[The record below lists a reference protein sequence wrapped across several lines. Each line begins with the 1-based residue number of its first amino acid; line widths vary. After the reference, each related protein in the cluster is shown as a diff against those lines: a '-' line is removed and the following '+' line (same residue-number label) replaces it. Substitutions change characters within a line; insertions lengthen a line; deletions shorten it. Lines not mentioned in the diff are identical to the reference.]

1 VLAPFARVLIDGDVG
16 YVDGF
21 VVAKSMGSS
30 GQNGGSVQMH
40 GDGYKGTLS
49 NTCSSNLPQPP
60 NPSPPPPNPRPPTM
74 KVIDILCPIAP
85 PPPPLSPPLPPPP
98 LPNSP
103 SKQCNCPE
111 NDLRQ
116 LSERPKMSLQEW
128 AHAVTEGP
136 LIPTKHWKGRLMK
149 ATPGHAK
156 VGVCPESEVSE
167 QMSCVWSLEAVV
179 DGPAVAGWVVG
190 AAGQTRS
197 RRLLHSTAPSE
208 AIYFV
213 G

>member
-1 VLAPFARVLIDGDVG
+1 MMGRAITCLLLILFDAQGVRGQYGSRSLGKGSCEKRHKHFGKLSLA
-16 YVDGF
+16 
-21 VVAKSMGSS
+21 
-30 GQNGGSVQMH
+30 
-40 GDGYKGTLS
+40 
-49 NTCSSNLPQPP
+49 
-60 NPSPPPPNPRPPTM
+60 
-74 KVIDILCPIAP
+74 
-85 PPPPLSPPLPPPP
+85 
-98 LPNSP
+98 
-103 SKQCNCPE
+103 
-111 NDLRQ
+111 
-116 LSERPKMSLQEW
+116 
-128 AHAVTEGP
+128 
-136 LIPTKHWKGRLMK
+136 RLMK